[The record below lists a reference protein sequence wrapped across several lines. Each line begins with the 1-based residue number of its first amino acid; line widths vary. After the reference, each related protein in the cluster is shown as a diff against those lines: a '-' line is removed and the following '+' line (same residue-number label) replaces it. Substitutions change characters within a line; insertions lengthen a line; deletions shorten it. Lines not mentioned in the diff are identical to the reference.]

1 MKQTSFMRLRAR
13 GKSAGV
19 AIVTAIFLLVVVA
32 GLAVAVVSLSSSQQ
46 EASARD
52 VQAQRAYQAAKAGVE
67 WAAYRG
73 LRTNFPE
80 GQLPPPPQPSV
91 ALGCPAVAGTNNPP
105 APISFVPP
113 AATLSGFTV
122 TVRVTCDVD
131 GGGVGDRSPN
141 DQTAWHVSI
150 ESTACNQPVNGAC
163 PNNAPG
169 QDYVQRV
176 IRAQL

>member
-1 MKQTSFMRLRAR
+1 MKPSTFMRLSTRR
-13 GKSAGV
+13 KSAGV

-32 GLAVAVVSLSSSQQ
+32 GLAVAVVSLSTSQQ
-46 EASARD
+46 DASARD

-73 LRTNFPE
+73 MRSQSPA
-80 GQLPPPPQPSV
+80 QPSV
-91 ALGCPAVAGTNNPP
+91 AFGCPAAPGTANPP